1 MELTPADI
9 LGPEGRIAARLANY
23 ECRPQQLEMAE
34 AVARAI
40 AAKHHLVAE
49 AGTGVG
55 KSFAYLVPA
64 ILAAT
69 EKEHVA
75 ESLRS
80 EIRRGEDSDGN
91 GSASSEKPPPAPK
104 IVVSTH
110 TISLQEQLIGKDL
123 PLLNAVIPREFSAVL
138 VKGRRNYIS
147 LRRLDLAL
155 ARSQS
160 LFNDDQQLAQLR
172 KIRQWSK
179 ATADGSLS
187 DLPFQPFGQVW
198 DEAASDSGNC
208 MGRRCP
214 THAKCFYYKDRRRAQ
229 HAQILVVNHALLFSD
244 IALRRAGVS
253 ILPDYNV
260 VILDEAHTVEAVAS
274 DHLGINVT
282 SGQVEYV
289 LNKLYNDRTNKG
301 LLVYHDLRKEQQQV
315 DRCRHLADTFFA
327 DLLDW
332 RWKDP
337 LPLRED
343 CGELSRAGQG
353 EGSAQ
358 RGTRATAASN
368 SKPMRVTEP
377 GIVANHLSPE
387 LELLAR
393 QVKLAGKKLSEESEQ
408 QDFLAAHD
416 RLMVL
421 ANELETWRVQSQKGT
436 VYWLECYKGRRGMPR
451 LTLAAAPIDIGPA
464 MRQQLF
470 DKVPTVVMTSAT
482 LSVGRMS
489 AAGLASAASRKG
501 ISTQSTGGA
510 SGTKLRGTGKASGT
524 RGASCFDFFKSRVG
538 LTQCD
543 EVHVGSPFDYRE
555 QAELVTL
562 RGMPDPAVGER
573 GNYEKKCI
581 EAIQHYAGRTDG
593 RTFVLFTSYDML
605 RRVAA
610 GLQRWLASRNL
621 RLLSQADG
629 TPRTQLL
636 EQFKT
641 NPRSVLFGTD
651 SFWQGV
657 DVPGDALQTVII
669 AKLPFAVP
677 DHPLLEARLE
687 AIRAAGG
694 NPFRDYQLPEAVIKF
709 KQGFGRLIRTRSDH
723 GTVVCL
729 DPRIVTKPYGRL
741 FIESLPNCR
750 RVEANASTLS
760 SAP

>member
-1 MELTPADI
+1 MDLTAADI
-9 LGPEGRIAARLANY
+9 LGPEGRIAARLPNY

-34 AVARAI
+34 GVARAI
-40 AAKHHLVAE
+40 AAKRHLVAE

-69 EKEHVA
+69 EPRQNVTADTDQKRDEA
-75 ESLRS
+75 
-80 EIRRGEDSDGN
+80 
-91 GSASSEKPPPAPK
+91 PTPK

-138 VKGRRNYIS
+138 VKGRRNYLS

-160 LFNDDQQLAQLR
+160 LFNDDEQLAQLR

-179 ATADGSLS
+179 ATGDGSLS

-198 DEAASDSGNC
+198 DEVASDSGNC

-214 THAKCFYYKDRRRAQ
+214 THSTCFYYKDRRRAQ

-301 LLVYHDLRKEQQQV
+301 LLVHHGLFKEQQQV
-315 DRCRHLADTFFA
+315 DRCRHLADSIFA

-332 RWKDP
+332 FDKRNQLNETNAPDSPW
-337 LPLRED
+337 LH
-343 CGELSRAGQG
+343 
-353 EGSAQ
+353 
-358 RGTRATAASN
+358 RGFSGPA
-368 SKPMRVTEP
+368 RVTEP

-393 QVKLAGKKLSEESEQ
+393 QLKLAGKKLSEESEQ

-421 ANELETWRVQSQKGT
+421 ASELETWRVQAQAGT
-436 VYWLECYKGRRGMPR
+436 VYWLESYKGRRGMPR
-451 LTLAAAPIDIGPA
+451 ITLAAAPIDIGPA
-464 MRQQLF
+464 MREQLF
-470 DKVPTVVMTSAT
+470 DKIPTVIMTSAT
-482 LSVGRMS
+482 LSVGRMGATGS
-489 AAGLASAASRKG
+489 AGASVRSVLAAGS
-501 ISTQSTGGA
+501 I
-510 SGTKLRGTGKASGT
+510 GKASGT

-543 EVHVGSPFDYRE
+543 EVQVGSPFNYHE
-555 QAELVTL
+555 QVELVTL
-562 RGMPDPAVGER
+562 RDMPDPATKER
-573 GNYEKKCI
+573 GAYERRCI
-581 EAIQHYAGRTDG
+581 EAIQDYAGRTDG
-593 RTFVLFTSYDML
+593 RTFVLFTSYEML

-636 EQFKT
+636 DQFKT

-657 DVPGDALQTVII
+657 DVPGDALVTVII

-709 KQGFGRLIRTRSDH
+709 KQGFGRLIRTSTDH

-741 FIESLPNCR
+741 FIESLPDCR
-750 RVEANASTLS
+750 RVESMLGEGQRSTRTQRRSAN
-760 SAP
+760 

>member
-1 MELTPADI
+1 MSISAADI

-40 AAKHHLVAE
+40 AAKRHLVAE

-69 EKEHVA
+69 EDERAAPGGSFVDEH
-75 ESLRS
+75 RS
-80 EIRRGEDSDGN
+80 E
-91 GSASSEKPPPAPK
+91 ASSTPK
-104 IVVSTH
+104 IVISTH

-138 VKGRRNYIS
+138 VKGRRNYLS
-147 LRRLDLAL
+147 QRRLELAM

-160 LFNDDQQLAQLR
+160 LFSDDDQLDQLR
-172 KIRQWSK
+172 RIRKWSK
-179 ATADGSLS
+179 TTADGSLS
-187 DLPFQPFGQVW
+187 DLSFQPLGQVW
-198 DEAASDSGNC
+198 DEVASDSSNC

-214 THAKCFYYKDRRRAQ
+214 TYNQCFYYKDRRRAQ

-260 VILDEAHTVEAVAS
+260 VILDEAHTIEGVAS
-274 DHLGINVT
+274 DHLGINIT
-282 SGQVEYV
+282 SGQIEYV

-301 LLVYHDLRKEQQQV
+301 LLVHHGLFKEQQQV
-315 DRCRHLADTFFA
+315 DRCRHLADEFFA

-332 RWKDP
+332 RRRAP
-337 LPLRED
+337 LPLRD
-343 CGELSRAGQG
+343 GQG
-353 EGSAQ
+353 QGSNNF
-358 RGTRATAASN
+358 G
-368 SKPMRVTEP
+368 KPIRVLEP
-377 GIVANHLSPE
+377 GIVANHLGPE
-387 LELLAR
+387 LEILAR
-393 QVKLAGKKLSEESEQ
+393 QVKTAGKKLSEESEQ
-408 QDFLAAHD
+408 QDFLSACD
-416 RLMVL
+416 RLLVL
-421 ANELETWRVQSQKGT
+421 ATELETWRAQSQKGT
-436 VYWLECYKGRRGMPR
+436 VYWLESYKTRRGVAR
-451 LTLAAAPIDIGPA
+451 LTLAASPLDIGPA
-464 MRQQLF
+464 MREQLF

-482 LSVGRMS
+482 LSVGRQ
-489 AAGLASAASRKG
+489 GD
-501 ISTQSTGGA
+501 
-510 SGTKLRGTGKASGT
+510 
-524 RGASCFDFFKSRVG
+524 FEFFKSRIG

-543 EVHVGSPFDYRE
+543 AIQVGSPFDYRN
-555 QAELVTL
+555 QAELVTM
-562 RGMPDPAVGER
+562 RDMPDPASASPGVSPAAQR
-573 GNYEKKCI
+573 AAYEKRCI
-581 EAIQHYAGRTDG
+581 QAIQHYAGRTDG

-605 RRVAA
+605 RRVVA

-629 TPRTQLL
+629 APRTQLL
-636 EQFKT
+636 EEFKS

-677 DHPLLEARLE
+677 DHPLLEARLD
-687 AIRAAGG
+687 AIRTAGG

-709 KQGFGRLIRTRSDH
+709 KQGFGRLIRTRSDR

-729 DPRIVTKPYGRL
+729 DPRIATKPYGRL
-741 FIESLPNCR
+741 FIESLPDCR
-750 RVEANASTLS
+750 RIEAQTLS
-760 SAP
+760 AKRRSLSDKETTKNA